1 MKIKGLLL
9 LGTMCFAAYAQSES
23 LPPLQTVP
31 QVDVQRYAGQWYE
44 IARLP
49 MPYQSHCVSDV
60 TAFYKIKTRT
70 LSA

>member
-31 QVDVQRYAGQWYE
+31 QVDVLTKV
-44 IARLP
+44 IAYR
-49 MPYQSHCVSDV
+49 M
-60 TAFYKIKTRT
+60 
-70 LSA
+70 